1 LPQSVKIDEIT
12 YYRPKKISVLEIQ
25 GFPPIADNRAKVLV
39 LGSMP
44 SEISLSKQQSYAH
57 PRNAFWPVMGE
68 LFAAYPELAYA
79 ERKKILLQNGVAVWD
94 VLASCRREGSADSD
108 IIRDSIQTNDFA
120 TFFQHHVAIKRV
132 FFNGGTAEALYK
144 KYVLPVLDGK
154 FSVLRYQRLPSTSPA
169 FAGMSRQQKIDAWR
183 VILPDSG

>member
-1 LPQSVKIDEIT
+1 M
-12 YYRPKKISVLEIQ
+12 LEIQ

-44 SEISLSKQQSYAH
+44 SEASLFKQQYYAH
-57 PRNAFWPVMGE
+57 PRNAFWSVMGA
-68 LFAAYPELAYA
+68 LFAAYPELDY
-79 ERKKILLQNGVAVWD
+79 EVRKRILLQNGVAVWD

-120 TFFQHHVAIKRV
+120 AFFRQHAAIKRV

-154 FSVLRYQRLPSTSPA
+154 YTVLRYQRLPSTSPA

-183 VILPDSG
+183 AILPDAG